1 MRNVIRPRLI
11 LLFTLSVILFS
22 LTCPLVSHSSTLYE
36 RSLKKLEAN
45 LKTASSD
52 DFVFAVLGDSRDND
66 EMFRKVLS
74 EVAKVQPLFILH
86 GGDIVNTGTEK
97 RFNRFFD
104 IVDSTIP
111 DIPLFV
117 FMGNHELTYNM
128 KSEGGKKL
136 FREKI
141 GPLNYT
147 LDMKKIAIR
156 IVGLD
161 NSLDELTKYQ
171 LDYLEKQLTS
181 ARKYK
186 FVIMHMPPETQ
197 KWKHGHCFSKGA
209 DKLIHIMAEKKVS
222 VAFFSHLHLYAQ
234 DEIKGVKYIITG
246 GSAAPLHTK
255 VPFGEPTNHFVVV
268 RVKNGKVTTEV
279 VRVLSDVTRTNLQK
293 DTITRK
299 FYVW

>member
-1 MRNVIRPRLI
+1 MRNVIRCRLI

-22 LTCPLVSHSSTLYE
+22 FACPLASHSATLYE

-52 DFVFAVLGDSRDND
+52 DLVFAVLGDSRDND

-86 GGDIVNTGTEK
+86 GGNIVNTGTEK
-97 RFNRFFD
+97 RFNRFLD
-104 IVDSTIP
+104 IVDDAIP
-111 DIPLFV
+111 DTPLFV

-128 KSEGGKKL
+128 KNDEGKKL

-147 LDMKKIAIR
+147 LDMKKLAIR

-161 NSLDELTKYQ
+161 NSLDELTKAQ

-181 ARKYK
+181 SRKHK
-186 FVIMHMPPETQ
+186 FVIMHVPPETQ
-197 KWKHGHCFSKGA
+197 KWKHSYCFSKGA
-209 DKLIHIMAEKKVS
+209 DRLMQIVAEKKVS
-222 VAFFSHLHLYAQ
+222 VAFFSHLHLYAE

-246 GSAAPLHTK
+246 GAAAPLHAEP
-255 VPFGEPTNHFVVV
+255 PFGEPTHHFIVV

-279 VRVLSDVTRTNLQK
+279 VRVQSNVKKTSQHK
-293 DTITRK
+293 DIITRK
-299 FYVW
+299 FYEW